1 MRTKLFVAVA
11 LAFLLVSVNS
21 AYCFKSVVD
30 WKNLQQSIKILKEN
44 LRQTKQLK
52 TQIQNEYQQI
62 QHLVQQLDLM
72 QRNVKRLELIL
83 EDPQFSNLQKMD
95 ALLATSSNLG
105 YSIDA
110 VEESFKKIYPEYDKP
125 MGYGDLSDQN
135 KQWSDQNKESLLRA
149 MQAQGSVEYIPV
161 DRLDLYYAL
170 EKSREAEG
178 NLQAQQAGNEIN
190 ASVAKQLM
198 RLQYMIAADARAIS
212 SQIATDEA
220 LREARAARH
229 KYLIKSWNEKSK
241 IEPFKEFP

>member
-11 LAFLLVSVNS
+11 LAFFLASVNS

-44 LRQTKQLK
+44 LQQTKQLK

-95 ALLATSSNLG
+95 VILATSSNLS
-105 YSIDA
+105 YSIDE
-110 VEESFKKIYPEYDKP
+110 VYPIYNGPTGPETLTEHNNQW
-125 MGYGDLSDQN
+125 GDQTRDSIL
-135 KQWSDQNKESLLRA
+135 KA
-149 MQAQGSVEYIPV
+149 MQSQGSVEFIPF

-198 RLQYMIAADARAIS
+198 RLQYMISANARSAS
-212 SQIATDEA
+212 SQMAEGTSIERAKTANHEYLMQGWNDKSRVKPFTD
-220 LREARAARH
+220 
-229 KYLIKSWNEKSK
+229 
-241 IEPFKEFP
+241 FP

>member
-1 MRTKLFVAVA
+1 MRTKLFVAVT
-11 LAFLLVSVNS
+11 LVFFLVSVKS

-44 LRQTKQLK
+44 LQQTKQLK

-95 ALLATSSNLG
+95 AVLATSSNLS
-105 YSIDA
+105 YSVDA
-110 VEESFKKIYPEYDKP
+110 VLDSFKEVYPIYKGP
-125 MGYGDLSDQN
+125 MDPKTLTEHNDQWGDQTRDSIL
-135 KQWSDQNKESLLRA
+135 KA
-149 MQAQGSVEYIPV
+149 MQSQGSVEFIPF

-198 RLQYMIAADARAIS
+198 RLQYMISAN
-212 SQIATDEA
+212 
-220 LREARAARH
+220 ARAASSQMAEGTSIERARTANH
-229 KYLIKSWNEKSK
+229 EYLMKDWNEKSRVK
-241 IEPFKEFP
+241 PFTDFP

>member
-1 MRTKLFVAVA
+1 MRTKLFVAVT
-11 LAFLLVSVNS
+11 LAFLLASVNS

-44 LRQTKQLK
+44 LQQTKQLK

-83 EDPQFSNLQKMD
+83 EDPRFSNLQKMD
-95 ALLATSSNLG
+95 AVLATSSNLS
-105 YSIDA
+105 YSIDE
-110 VEESFKKIYPEYDKP
+110 VLDSFEGVYPIYNGP
-125 MGYGDLSDQN
+125 MNPDTLTEHND
-135 KQWSDQNKESLLRA
+135 QWSDQTRDSILKA

-190 ASVAKQLM
+190 ANVAKQLM
-198 RLQYMIAADARAIS
+198 RLQYMIAADARAMS
-212 SQIATDEA
+212 SQAATDEA
-220 LREARAARH
+220 LRKARVARH